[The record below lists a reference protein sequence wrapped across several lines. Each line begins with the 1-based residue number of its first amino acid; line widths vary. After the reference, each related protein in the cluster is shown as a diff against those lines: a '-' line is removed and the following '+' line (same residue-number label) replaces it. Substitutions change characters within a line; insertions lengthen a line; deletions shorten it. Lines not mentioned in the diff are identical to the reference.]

1 MLDASVAEVISKLVS
16 NPKFSDLIRNKINVE
31 VDTSALDQ
39 EIENYK
45 IQLRKLYHNK
55 DTILLDMDSLDYED
69 KHYQRRICLPAFCKI
84 DFVRD
89 WVYNI
94 DNEYRLF
101 SDMFWR
107 KKMEYISIKQAS
119 EKWGITKRRIQVL
132 CAEGRIEG
140 ATKIGSFWAIPS
152 EAVKPSDMRIKSGK
166 YVKEKE

>member
-1 MLDASVAEVISKLVS
+1 MG
-16 NPKFSDLIRNKINVE
+16 
-31 VDTSALDQ
+31 
-39 EIENYK
+39 
-45 IQLRKLYHNK
+45 
-55 DTILLDMDSLDYED
+55 
-69 KHYQRRICLPAFCKI
+69 CLAFCKI
-84 DFVRD
+84 DFIRD

>member
-1 MLDASVAEVISKLVS
+1 MRFAYRLFCVIGIAVG
-16 NPKFSDLIRNKINVE
+16 
-31 VDTSALDQ
+31 
-39 EIENYK
+39 
-45 IQLRKLYHNK
+45 
-55 DTILLDMDSLDYED
+55 
-69 KHYQRRICLPAFCKI
+69 CLAFCKI

-94 DNEYRLF
+94 GNEYRWF

-140 ATKIGSFWAIPS
+140 ATKIGSFWVIPS